1 MTERIYRDTIEITM
15 LTIHYNDN
23 DIDHNNDD
31 DDDA

>member
-15 LTIHYNDN
+15 LTIPYNDN
-23 DIDHNNDD
+23 DIDNNNDD